1 LTLHIL
7 APYQDFLDF
16 ITEIAT
22 IEGMYERLNISFN
35 NRESSDARL
44 LSNLAHTPFDLD
56 GVRWASVEAFWKAL
70 YHPEP
75 TRPVFHDYHGIP
87 AWAIFLDRPYPK
99 TIQFHG
105 RTIEVGSV
113 DHHVLM
119 ERALRA
125 KIRHNTSVQEA
136 LKRTRY
142 RVYEHIPLRRDG
154 TIYPGS
160 TTIPG
165 PVFAHMLSELRD
177 HWLIQ
182 NNIDD

>member
-1 LTLHIL
+1 
-7 APYQDFLDF
+7 
-16 ITEIAT
+16 
-22 IEGMYERLNISFN
+22 MYERLNISFN

-75 TRPVFHDYHGIP
+75 ERPVFREQYGIP